1 MAARSST
8 ATKSPMH
15 ELVVTR
21 VFNAHRE
28 IVWKALTEPAHL
40 EHWWGPKGFT
50 SRVHKLELRPGGTF
64 LYCQRSA
71 EGLEMW
77 GKWVYREVVAP
88 ERLVMVSSFTDE
100 KGNLTR
106 HPFEP
111 NWPLETLGTST
122 FTEDRGRTT
131 VTVRMVPINATESEE
146 QTFFDGVK
154 FMEEGFA
161 GTWDKLDKYLA
172 TL

>member
-1 MAARSST
+1 M
-8 ATKSPMH
+8 
-15 ELVVTR
+15 
-21 VFNAHRE
+21 
-28 IVWKALTEPAHL
+28 
-40 EHWWGPKGFT
+40 EHWWGPKGLT

-64 LYCQRSA
+64 LYSQKTPDGR
-71 EGLEMW
+71 EMW
-77 GKWVYREVVAP
+77 GKWVYREIVAP

-131 VTVRMVPINATESEE
+131 VNGADGPDKRDRVGGADFLRRVRIYGRRICRHLGQARQIPGDALTAYITNPA
-146 QTFFDGVK
+146 
-154 FMEEGFA
+154 
-161 GTWDKLDKYLA
+161 
-172 TL
+172 

>member
-1 MAARSST
+1 MAARSNTAAEST
-8 ATKSPMH
+8 DR

-21 VFNAHRE
+21 IFDAPRE
-28 IVWKALTEPAHL
+28 VMWKTLTVPEHL
-40 EHWWGPKGFT
+40 EHWWGPKGMT

-64 LYCQRSA
+64 LYSQKTPD
-71 EGLEMW
+71 GHEMW
-77 GKWVYREVVAP
+77 GKWVYREIVAP
-88 ERLVMVSSFTDE
+88 ERLVFVSSFTDE
-100 KGNLTR
+100 KGNLVR
-106 HPFEP
+106 NPFEP
-111 NWPLETLGTST
+111 NWPLETQGTST

-146 QTFFDGVK
+146 QTFFDRAN

-172 TL
+172 SL

>member
-8 ATKSPMH
+8 AAESAAR

-21 VFNAHRE
+21 VFNAPRE
-28 IVWKALTEPAHL
+28 LMWKALTEPERL

-50 SRVHKLELRPGGTF
+50 SRIHKLELRPGGTF
-64 LYCQRSA
+64 LYSQRNA

-77 GKWVYREVVAP
+77 GKWVYREIIAP
-88 ERLVMVSSFTDE
+88 ERLVFVSSFTDE
-100 KGNLTR
+100 KGNLSR

-131 VTVRMVPINATESEE
+131 ATVRMVPINATESEQ
-146 QTFFDGVK
+146 QTFFAGVN

-172 TL
+172 ML

>member
-8 ATKSPMH
+8 VAESADRA
-15 ELVVTR
+15 LVVTR
-21 VFNAHRE
+21 VFNAPRE
-28 IVWKALTEPAHL
+28 LMWKALTEPQRL
-40 EHWWGPKGFT
+40 ERWWGPKGFT
-50 SRVHKLELRPGGTF
+50 SRIHQLELRPGGTF
-64 LYCQRSA
+64 LYSQRNA

-77 GKWVYREVVAP
+77 GKWVYREIIAP
-88 ERLVMVSSFTDE
+88 ERLVFVSSFADE

-131 VTVRMVPINATESEE
+131 ATVRMVPINATESEE
-146 QTFFDGVK
+146 RTFFDGVN